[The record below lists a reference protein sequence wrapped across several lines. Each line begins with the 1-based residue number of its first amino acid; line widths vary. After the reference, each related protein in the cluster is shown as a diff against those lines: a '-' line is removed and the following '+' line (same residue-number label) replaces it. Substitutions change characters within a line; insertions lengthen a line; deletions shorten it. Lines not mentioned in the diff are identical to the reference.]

1 MNVHLTAIGCRLNEA
16 ELENWSRQFREQGHQ
31 LVAGPEQADLVVF
44 NSCAVTQQAVRSSR
58 QYVRRMKRSNPQAKM
73 VISGCYAT
81 LDEKEAAAQ
90 LEVDL
95 VVSNQHKDR
104 LAEITAHALDIAA
117 PEGYDGIEADV
128 PVMPLFE
135 RGRQRAFVKIQDGC
149 RHHCTYCIVTV
160 ARGEERSRTVQ
171 DIVDEVNQLVDNGV
185 QEAVLTGVHVG
196 GYGSDLGAN
205 LYQLV
210 QHILEET
217 DLPRLRFASVEPWD
231 LPLNFFELFS
241 NPRLMPHM
249 HLPLQ
254 SGSDRILRQ
263 MARRCLTQDFAELVR
278 QARLVVPDFNV
289 TTDIIAGFPGETAFD
304 WQETLTFVEQMNF
317 GHIHIFSFSPR
328 EGTKA
333 ASFPN
338 QVSGDVKRLRSQQ
351 LHDVARESKREVLER
366 FVGQSCEVLWEGQGK
381 PLADGMQRFSGYTRN
396 YLRVHADVAEGL
408 ALSNRITPV
417 ILGPVDEVGDSMAA
431 HLSPSVLDTLP
442 KTSSFPTF
450 WMRNVGK

>member
-171 DIVDEVNQLVDNGV
+171 DIVDEVNQLVDSGV

-196 GYGSDLGAN
+196 GYGSDLGA
-205 LYQLV
+205 
-210 QHILEET
+210 
-217 DLPRLRFASVEPWD
+217 
-231 LPLNFFELFS
+231 
-241 NPRLMPHM
+241 
-249 HLPLQ
+249 
-254 SGSDRILRQ
+254 
-263 MARRCLTQDFAELVR
+263 
-278 QARLVVPDFNV
+278 
-289 TTDIIAGFPGETAFD
+289 
-304 WQETLTFVEQMNF
+304 
-317 GHIHIFSFSPR
+317 
-328 EGTKA
+328 K
-333 ASFPN
+333 
-338 QVSGDVKRLRSQQ
+338 
-351 LHDVARESKREVLER
+351 
-366 FVGQSCEVLWEGQGK
+366 
-381 PLADGMQRFSGYTRN
+381 
-396 YLRVHADVAEGL
+396 
-408 ALSNRITPV
+408 IT
-417 ILGPVDEVGDSMAA
+417 
-431 HLSPSVLDTLP
+431 
-442 KTSSFPTF
+442 
-450 WMRNVGK
+450 